1 MTMPILRASVRR
13 VVVLSGA
20 LLTAAQTAQ
29 AAQEP
34 AADTAARPGFVLPPG
49 APVPPPE
56 YRLFEAYFVIRGTQT
71 YTCTDAGTFATT
83 SVPQAYLERYD
94 GRHSVYHSA
103 GPTWTDLVDRSQ
115 LLGTVVTRVPSP
127 NGSIDWLLL
136 STSHPQPG
144 RLDSVAY
151 ISRVNTRGGTAPT
164 GACTPGETRAVPT
177 PRTMCS
183 GPRSDL
189 SGDHGLGGAS
199 PLTRRVTP
207 DPRASPLTP
216 ARHPSH
222 GESASPDVRHQ
233 RPADST
239 EPRRDST

>member
-13 VVVLSGA
+13 VVVAAAVLLSGA
-20 LLTAAQTAQ
+20 LLTAAQTAE

-49 APVPPPE
+49 APVPPE

-144 RLDSVAY
+144 RLDPVAY

-164 GACTPGETRAVPT
+164 GACTPGETRAVPYT
-177 PRTMCS
+177 
-183 GPRSDL
+183 
-189 SGDHGLGGAS
+189 
-199 PLTRRVTP
+199 
-207 DPRASPLTP
+207 
-216 ARHPSH
+216 
-222 GESASPDVRHQ
+222 
-233 RPADST
+233 ADYVFWA
-239 EPRRDST
+239 PI